1 MRPITSIAATR
12 PLSKSAVRAVVA
24 VTALA
29 LAGASLCLGASE
41 ATAAPVEG
49 AACATKSSTQ
59 TLAAV
64 AEGINATS
72 CQAVGDYVEIDSS
85 GGFYIPKAGEGTAVT
100 ATMADGSAVAIE
112 VFTSTAGDVSLSVS
126 GPSDSAVV
134 KKAGAARDA
143 ARKKGQRWQGGS
155 ERPINVNSGAQKS
168 SASTGQSVAAAVTRC
183 SSSTYSTLKGKWHH
197 NPYLIVNTSEGLPS
211 GVKGSAFLQIARDS
225 MNTWVNVTDACSVA
239 DSMTRTATIYEN
251 NYSNSNINGANNACA
266 SSSDGFH
273 VVDFGNLTGGTVGL
287 ACSRYVWVLGWR
299 TNEVDVRLDNS
310 SRSWVTSTSGCTGSK
325 YDVRSVLTHELGHF
339 WGLADQYA
347 SSTSQ
352 LTMYGYSSTCS
363 TTQRTLGKGDALG
376 INALY

>member
-1 MRPITSIAATR
+1 M
-12 PLSKSAVRAVVA
+12 VA
-24 VTALA
+24 VTTLA
-29 LAGASLCLGASE
+29 LVGASLGLGVSE
-41 ATAAPVEG
+41 ATAAPAEG

-85 GGFYIPKAGEGTAVT
+85 NSSYIPQAGEGTAVT
-100 ATMADGSAVAIE
+100 AAMADGSGVTIE
-112 VFTSTAGDVSLSVS
+112 VMTSTAGDVSLSVF

-134 KKAGAARDA
+134 KKAGAAREA
-143 ARKKGQRWQGGS
+143 ASKKGRRWQGSS

-168 SASTGQSVAAAVTRC
+168 SAATGQSIAAAVTRC
-183 SSSTYSTLKGKWHH
+183 SSSTYSALKGKWHR
-197 NPYLIVNTSEGLPS
+197 NPTIVVNTVEGLPS
-211 GVKGSAFLQIARDS
+211 TVKGSAFLQIAKDS
-225 MNTWVNVTDACSVA
+225 MSTWVNVTDACSVA
-239 DSMTRTATIYEN
+239 DSMTRTATVYSN
-251 NYSNSNINGANNACA
+251 NYSHSNINGANNACA
-266 SSSDGFH
+266 SSSDGFN
-273 VVDFGNLTGGTVGL
+273 VLDFGNLTGSVVGL
-287 ACSRYVWVLGWR
+287 TCSRYVWVLGWQ
-299 TNEVDVRLDNS
+299 THESDVRLDNS

-325 YDVRSVLTHELGHF
+325 FDVRSVLTHELGHF